1 MIIKCCICGKKEVY
15 ARDGVTRKGYC
26 LHCWGLDN

>member
-1 MIIKCCICGKKEVY
+1 MKVVCSACGKAEVY

-26 LHCWGLDN
+26 LGCWSKT